1 MTIGIL
7 KNNLII
13 ITSLGLLIVLT
24 LFGACFENRQYVKE
38 IEVDFRA
45 NKADFEKAASVVRQL
60 SDQGDTLKGIT
71 LKKDTIVLSH
81 YGKQDKNYVLSNNRL
96 ISTDDG
102 SVLKDTNTLFLAKF
116 IQKHKVYSLFS
127 CHPTKDSVRV
137 EDIVGMLLEPY
148 FPTIYMHR
156 MCDTCRYSNYKLQLF
171 SEFDNGDASW
181 VYMID
186 SLWYLESY
194 RHF

>member
-45 NKADFEKAASVVRQL
+45 NKADFEKVASVVRQL
-60 SDQGDTLKGIT
+60 SDQGDTLNHIT
-71 LKKDTIVLSH
+71 LIKDTILLSH
-81 YGKQDKNYVLSNNRL
+81 YGKQDKNYVLSNNHL

-116 IQKHKVYSLFS
+116 IQKYKVHSLS
-127 CHPTKDSVRV
+127 SHTPGRSAKPNAMLD
-137 EDIVGMLLEPY
+137 MLLEPY